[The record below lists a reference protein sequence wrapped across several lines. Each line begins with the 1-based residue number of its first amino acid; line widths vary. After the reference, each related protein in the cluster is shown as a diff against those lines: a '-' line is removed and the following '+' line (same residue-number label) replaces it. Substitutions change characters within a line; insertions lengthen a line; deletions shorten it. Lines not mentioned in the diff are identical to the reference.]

1 MLPGGGSGVVI
12 SCYPKPF
19 LLYSA
24 NTLLNKAMRKIA
36 RIALAL
42 AIAISLS
49 AVMPALLMGKPEM
62 TSLSIGIFYNFF
74 MIAFFGWFIYIPF
87 ALLHAR
93 LLKGYPK
100 RDLLTSTVIGG
111 LLASTIV
118 VLLTSSFTPAEI
130 ELGQIGESQFFT
142 ILTYGSGGSLYGLLY
157 QGWVVKE

>member
-1 MLPGGGSGVVI
+1 
-12 SCYPKPF
+12 
-19 LLYSA
+19 
-24 NTLLNKAMRKIA
+24 MRKIT

-49 AVMPALLMGKPEM
+49 AVVPAFLVDNSTRVNFGVA
-62 TSLSIGIFYNFF
+62 IFYNFF
-74 MIAFFGWFIYIPF
+74 MIAFFGWFIYLPF

-93 LLKGYPK
+93 LLKGFPK
-100 RDLLTSTVIGG
+100 RNLLTSTILGG

-130 ELGQIGESQFFT
+130 ELGQIGESQLST

-157 QGWVVKE
+157 QGWVVAKG